1 MISKIFTVRDSERGM
16 SSHHQPLFC
25 NLKVRKNGLQLR
37 RQRQQ
42 SVYERCTRIAGE
54 SHLVISARCHTQ
66 LCRKSRR
73 SSWIHAEIWWE
84 PILDAEENPCYT
96 CGEKQRG
103 KRKMTRILF
112 VCHGRALIKAWKSFC
127 RPRLLTGAS
136 LGGNM
141 PKAWRE
147 KLLSGNEQYFRFWK
161 TMGKCTHSKSYM

>member
-96 CGEKQRG
+96 CGEKQRV

-112 VCHGRALIKAWKSFC
+112 VCHGRIYRTWKNACKSSTSC
-127 RPRLLTGAS
+127 VSAS
-136 LGGNM
+136 VLPM
-141 PKAWRE
+141 IY
-147 KLLSGNEQYFRFWK
+147 QYFWRVRLAKPEW
-161 TMGKCTHSKSYM
+161 GD